1 MEIPTIVLPDIKKIE
16 TVEIPIPTADVP
28 YYKPMVVPPSDL
40 RDQEDEPVKTVEE
53 KPPEPPTLKIPF
65 IKQLVPQP
73 SAEVVVTAVTTAV
86 TAVAA
91 TTLTQPL
98 IENIRKRA
106 QKFIQG
112 KINKW
117 RQNRQKKKGIF
128 TKLKENVD
136 DHEEQMAILGAAVR
150 LGVVIWSGV
159 IITLAYVELPMVKK
173 SATAGDITFV
183 ASIFTGALATFGLST
198 GNGKK
203 DKKEPTTPKK

>member
-65 IKQLVPQP
+65 IKQPVPQP
-73 SAEVVVTAVTTAV
+73 STEVVVVAATTAI

-91 TTLTQPL
+91 TTVTQPL
-98 IENIRKRA
+98 IEWIRKKV
-106 QKFIQG
+106 QKFIQD

-117 RQNRQKKKGIF
+117 RQNRQKRKDSLQSSKK
-128 TKLKENVD
+128 
-136 DHEEQMAILGAAVR
+136 M
-150 LGVVIWSGV
+150 
-159 IITLAYVELPMVKK
+159 
-173 SATAGDITFV
+173 
-183 ASIFTGALATFGLST
+183 
-198 GNGKK
+198 
-203 DKKEPTTPKK
+203 